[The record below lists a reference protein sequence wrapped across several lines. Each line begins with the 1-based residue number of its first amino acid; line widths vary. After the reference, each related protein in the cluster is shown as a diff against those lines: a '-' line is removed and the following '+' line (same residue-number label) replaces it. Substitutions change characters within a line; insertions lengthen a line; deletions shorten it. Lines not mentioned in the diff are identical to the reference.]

1 MAAFILRAVHQGGGF
16 TSATGITGMTVGSFQ
31 GGLRL
36 FTASETTGGLAAFG
50 LGAGLAATFLGEV
63 AAGVRTGTYGAC
75 DIELVS
81 LGGETFLTAAAR
93 YDDEIAFRALGAD
106 GGFLAVRTI
115 PPVAQ
120 STAALGTI
128 EIVSAGDRG
137 LLVAG
142 RATGAGLEV
151 FGLSAGPVLAHL
163 GGLGD
168 DDAHALANVSA
179 LVSLKTGAAQ
189 FLFAASSVE
198 HGITSLT
205 IDGGGALSV
214 ADTVYGMKGVGIHQ
228 PTRLAT
234 ISADAGDFLVVGAA
248 GSGNLTVYGIAADG
262 SLGFRDMVWDTLD
275 TRFRAV
281 TALDTFELNGRAF
294 VLAGGT
300 DGGMSLFELGPDG
313 HLYFLTN
320 AVDTAATTL
329 GSVSAIEAVNAGGDI
344 QVFVSSAT
352 EAGVTQ
358 FGLDLGAIGNMVAPS
373 GPANDAVGGIGDDF
387 LMGTDARNTLW
398 GMSGNDRMVDGGG
411 IDRLHGGS
419 GADHFVFVEDGAYDF
434 LMDYQRGID
443 RIDLTDFDRI
453 HSIAQL
459 TISSTDTGARIGI
472 GDEAIL
478 VTTMDGQPLTAADF
492 TGASFLF

>member
-1 MAAFILRAVHQGGGF
+1 MAAFILRAVHQGSGF
-16 TSATGITGMTVGSFQ
+16 TSATGITGMAVGSFQ

-36 FTASETTGGLAAFG
+36 FTASEATGGLAAFG

-63 AAGVRTGTYGAC
+63 AAGARTGTYGAC

-81 LGGETFLTAAAR
+81 LGGEMFLTAAAR

-115 PPVAQ
+115 PPMAQ
-120 STAALGTI
+120 STAALGAI

-137 LLVAG
+137 LMVAG

-151 FGLSAGPVLAHL
+151 FGLSAGPALAHL
-163 GGLGD
+163 GGLAD
-168 DDAHALANVSA
+168 DGALALANVSA
-179 LVSLKTGAAQ
+179 LASLKTGAAQ

-214 ADTVYGMKGVGIHQ
+214 VDTVYGMKGVGIHQ

-234 ISADAGDFLVVGAA
+234 VSADAGDFLVVGAA
-248 GSGNLTVYGIAADG
+248 GSSNLTVYGIGADG

-294 VLAGGT
+294 VLAGGN
-300 DGGMSLFELGPDG
+300 DGGLSLFELGPDG
-313 HLYFLTN
+313 HLYFLSN
-320 AVDTAATTL
+320 AIDTAATTL
-329 GSVSAIEAVNAGGDI
+329 ASVAAIETVNVGGDV

-358 FGLDLGAIGNMVAPS
+358 FHLDLGAIGNTVAPS
-373 GPANDAVGGIGDDF
+373 GPASDAVGGIGDDF
-387 LMGTDARNTLW
+387 LFGSDARNTLW
-398 GMSGNDRMVDGGG
+398 GMRGNDRIVDGGG
-411 IDRLHGGS
+411 IDRLCGGT
-419 GADHFVFVEDGAYDF
+419 GVDTFIFVQDGVYDF
-434 LMDYQRGID
+434 IMDYERGAD
-443 RIDLTDFDRI
+443 RIDLSDFDMVYSMAR
-453 HSIAQL
+453 L
-459 TISSTDTGARIGI
+459 TISSTASGARIGI

-478 VTTMDGQPLTAADF
+478 LTTMDGQPLTAADF
-492 TGASFLF
+492 SNASFLF